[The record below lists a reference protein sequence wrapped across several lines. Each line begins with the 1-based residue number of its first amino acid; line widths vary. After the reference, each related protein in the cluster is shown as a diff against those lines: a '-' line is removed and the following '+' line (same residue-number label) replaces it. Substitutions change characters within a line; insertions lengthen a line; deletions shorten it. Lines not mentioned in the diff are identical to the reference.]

1 MGLTKLGIIGFTDR
15 GKWVSGYKGTDKSGT
30 EYTGY
35 KTNDIVITDDGIFRS
50 KIDNNTS
57 EPTVTDTSKWELWV
71 NKTYIN
77 HNTEAMT
84 DSMLPTDSFLIS
96 TADGMRRFKYED
108 MQALLCNNLLYP
120 TITLEATS
128 NPKFNLTS
136 LYMPQMYQKAM
147 GGYMMKVKNGNVYAA
162 KLSPTNWGYWEDG
175 SPVDDASKYETMV
188 RVPDC
193 YFKGEGKKL
202 TFGGLF
208 PVPGGNK
215 FMSPNWVGAY
225 LMYVDNNGIGHS
237 RPGVAPSHSRTMS
250 NFWSCAQKLGSNFG
264 LANYGFQCLIEALY
278 QVSFG
283 NLNSQ
288 SVIGS
293 GFQSSSW
300 EACRDVP
307 MGKCI
312 SLGDGSGKVL
322 YNDATL
328 GNQYPVKLFGFED
341 LWGKLWEFRPG
352 IRFYM
357 DGDTRYAVVY
367 SGNQVSNTANGRKF
381 TIPSS
386 ANGEYI
392 TRKTLGAYW
401 DAFPQAV
408 GGGDSTYYC
417 DGFWAST
424 SGELLCVG
432 GSADHGSRCG
442 LSSASSLGGFSDSG
456 AGVGA
461 RLAFYGNPI
470 IVSGSELMAM

>member
-1 MGLTKLGIIGFTDR
+1 MGVKLTEKKT
-15 GKWVSGYKGTDKSGT
+15 VSAM
-30 EYTGY
+30 
-35 KTNDIVITDDGIFRS
+35 
-50 KIDNNTS
+50 
-57 EPTVTDTSKWELWV
+57 
-71 NKTYIN
+71 
-77 HNTEAMT
+77 NTEQT
-84 DSMLPTDSFLIS
+84 FLIVV
-96 TADGMRRFKYED
+96 DGAIRRLSLGDLQKI
-108 MQALLCNNLLYP
+108 MGNNIFYP
-120 TITLEATS
+120 TITLEQSS
-128 NPKFNLTS
+128 NPKFALPTPF
-136 LYMPQMYQKAM
+136 MADMYQRAM
-147 GGYMMKVKNGNVYAA
+147 GGYMMKVVNGKAYAA
-162 KLSPTNWGYWEDG
+162 KLAPSNWEFFADG
-175 SPVDDASKYETMV
+175 TKVDNAAKYETMV
-188 RVPDC
+188 HVPDC
-193 YFKGEGKKL
+193 HFKADNKTL
-202 TFGGLF
+202 QFGGLF
-208 PVPGGNK
+208 PISGGK
-215 FMSPNWVGAY
+215 IFESPNWVGAY
-225 LMYVDNNGIGHS
+225 KISYDGNSVAHS
-237 RPGVAPSHSRTMS
+237 RPNVTPKHSQTMS
-250 NFWSCAQKLGSNFG
+250 QFFAAAQKLGSNFG

-424 SGELLCVG
+424 SGELLYVG
-432 GSADHGSRCG
+432 GVAYGGSLCG
-442 LSSASSLGGFSDSG
+442 LSSAYSYDGFSSSG
-456 AGVGA
+456 ANFGA
-461 RLAFYGNPI
+461 RLAFYGNPT

>member
-1 MGLTKLGIIGFTDR
+1 MSVKLTEKKT
-15 GKWVSGYKGTDKSGT
+15 VSAM
-30 EYTGY
+30 
-35 KTNDIVITDDGIFRS
+35 
-50 KIDNNTS
+50 
-57 EPTVTDTSKWELWV
+57 
-71 NKTYIN
+71 
-77 HNTEAMT
+77 NTEQT
-84 DSMLPTDSFLIS
+84 FLIVV
-96 TADGMRRFKYED
+96 DGAIRRLSLGDLQKI
-108 MQALLCNNLLYP
+108 MGNNIFYP
-120 TITLEATS
+120 TITLEQSS
-128 NPKFNLTS
+128 NPKFALPTPF
-136 LYMPQMYQKAM
+136 MADMYQRAM
-147 GGYMMKVKNGNVYAA
+147 GGYMMKVVNGKAYAA
-162 KLSPTNWGYWEDG
+162 KLAPSNWEFFADG
-175 SPVDDASKYETMV
+175 TKVDNAAKYETMV
-188 RVPDC
+188 HVPDC
-193 YFKGEGKKL
+193 HFKADNKTL
-202 TFGGLF
+202 QFGGLF
-208 PVPGGNK
+208 PISGGK
-215 FMSPNWVGAY
+215 IFESPNWVGAY
-225 LMYVDNNGIGHS
+225 KISYDGNSVAHS
-237 RPGVAPSHSRTMS
+237 RPNVTPKHSQTMS
-250 NFWSCAQKLGSNFG
+250 QFFAAAQKLGSNFG

-288 SVIGS
+288 AVIGS

-357 DGDTRYAVVY
+357 DGNTRYAVVY

-386 ANGEYI
+386 ASGEFI

-401 DAFPQAV
+401 DAFPQAA

-417 DGFWAST
+417 DGFWAVT
-424 SGELLCVG
+424 SGELLFVG
-432 GSADHGSRCG
+432 GNANDGSRCG
-442 LSSASSLGGFSDSG
+442 LSSASSYDGFSSSW
-456 AGVGA
+456 ASIGA
-461 RLAFYGNPI
+461 RLAFYGNPT

>member
-1 MGLTKLGIIGFTDR
+1 MSVKLTEKKT
-15 GKWVSGYKGTDKSGT
+15 VSAM
-30 EYTGY
+30 
-35 KTNDIVITDDGIFRS
+35 
-50 KIDNNTS
+50 
-57 EPTVTDTSKWELWV
+57 
-71 NKTYIN
+71 
-77 HNTEAMT
+77 NTEQT
-84 DSMLPTDSFLIS
+84 FLIVV
-96 TADGMRRFKYED
+96 DGAIRRLSLGDLQKI
-108 MQALLCNNLLYP
+108 MGNNIFYP
-120 TITLEATS
+120 TITLEQSS
-128 NPKFNLTS
+128 NPKFALPTPF
-136 LYMPQMYQKAM
+136 MADMYQRAM
-147 GGYMMKVKNGNVYAA
+147 GGYMMKVVNGKAYAA
-162 KLSPTNWGYWEDG
+162 KLAPSNWEFFADG
-175 SPVDDASKYETMV
+175 TKVDNAAKYETMV
-188 RVPDC
+188 HVPDC
-193 YFKGEGKKL
+193 HFKADNKTL
-202 TFGGLF
+202 QFGGLF
-208 PVPGGNK
+208 PISGGK
-215 FMSPNWVGAY
+215 IFESPNWVGAY
-225 LMYVDNNGIGHS
+225 KISYDGNSVAHS
-237 RPGVAPSHSRTMS
+237 RPNVTPKHTQTMS
-250 NFWSCAQKLGSNFG
+250 QFFAAAQKLGSNFG

-288 SVIGS
+288 AVIGS

-357 DGDTRYAVVY
+357 DGNTRYAVVY

-417 DGFWAST
+417 DGFWAAT
-424 SGELLCVG
+424 SGELLAVG
-432 GSADHGSRCG
+432 GNANNRSPCG
-442 LSSASSLGGFSDSG
+442 LSSASSINGFSFSR
-456 AGVGA
+456 AYLGA
-461 RLAFYGNPI
+461 RLAFYGNPT

>member
-1 MGLTKLGIIGFTDR
+1 MSVKLTEKKT
-15 GKWVSGYKGTDKSGT
+15 VSAM
-30 EYTGY
+30 
-35 KTNDIVITDDGIFRS
+35 
-50 KIDNNTS
+50 
-57 EPTVTDTSKWELWV
+57 
-71 NKTYIN
+71 
-77 HNTEAMT
+77 NTEQT
-84 DSMLPTDSFLIS
+84 FLIVV
-96 TADGMRRFKYED
+96 DGAIRRLSLGDLQKI
-108 MQALLCNNLLYP
+108 MGNNIFYP
-120 TITLEATS
+120 TITLEQSS
-128 NPKFNLTS
+128 NPKFALPTPF
-136 LYMPQMYQKAM
+136 MADMYQRAM
-147 GGYMMKVKNGNVYAA
+147 GGYMMKVVNGKAYAA
-162 KLSPTNWGYWEDG
+162 KLAPSNWEFFADG
-175 SPVDDASKYETMV
+175 TKVDNAAKYETMV
-188 RVPDC
+188 HVPDC
-193 YFKGEGKKL
+193 HFKADNKTL
-202 TFGGLF
+202 QFGGLF
-208 PVPGGNK
+208 PISGGK
-215 FMSPNWVGAY
+215 IFESPNWVGAY
-225 LMYVDNNGIGHS
+225 EISYDGNSVAHS
-237 RPGVAPSHSRTMS
+237 RPNVAPKHTQTMS
-250 NFWSCAQKLGSNFG
+250 QFFAAAQKLGSNFG

-386 ANGEYI
+386 AGGEYI

-417 DGFWAST
+417 DGFWAAT
-424 SGELLCVG
+424 SGELLLVG
-432 GSADHGSRCG
+432 GSASDGSRCG
-442 LSSASSLGGFSDSG
+442 LSYAFSYDGFSISRPYI
-456 AGVGA
+456 GA
-461 RLAFYGNPI
+461 RLAFYGNPT

>member
-1 MGLTKLGIIGFTDR
+1 MQNAAGSGGFT
-15 GKWVSGYKGTDKSGT
+15 W
-30 EYTGY
+30 
-35 KTNDIVITDDGIFRS
+35 
-50 KIDNNTS
+50 
-57 EPTVTDTSKWELWV
+57 
-71 NKTYIN
+71 
-77 HNTEAMT
+77 
-84 DSMLPTDSFLIS
+84 IS
-96 TADGMRRFKYED
+96 AN
-108 MQALLCNNLLYP
+108 C
-120 TITLEATS
+120 TI
-128 NPKFNLTS
+128 
-136 LYMPQMYQKAM
+136 
-147 GGYMMKVKNGNVYAA
+147 
-162 KLSPTNWGYWEDG
+162 
-175 SPVDDASKYETMV
+175 
-188 RVPDC
+188 
-193 YFKGEGKKL
+193 
-202 TFGGLF
+202 
-208 PVPGGNK
+208 
-215 FMSPNWVGAY
+215 
-225 LMYVDNNGIGHS
+225 
-237 RPGVAPSHSRTMS
+237 
-250 NFWSCAQKLGSNFG
+250 FWSCAKKLGSDFG

-386 ANGEYI
+386 ASGEYI
-392 TRKTLGAYW
+392 TRKTLGSYW

-424 SGELLCVG
+424 SGELLYVG
-432 GSADHGSRCG
+432 GSAGSGSLCG
-442 LSSASSLGGFSDSG
+442 LSFASSYDGFSYSWTSL
-456 AGVGA
+456 GA

>member
-1 MGLTKLGIIGFTDR
+1 MAVKLTEKKLVTSMTADQTFVVEVGGALRRLKLGDLQKMVG
-15 GKWVSGYKGTDKSGT
+15 
-30 EYTGY
+30 
-35 KTNDIVITDDGIFRS
+35 N
-50 KIDNNTS
+50 
-57 EPTVTDTSKWELWV
+57 EL
-71 NKTYIN
+71 
-77 HNTEAMT
+77 
-84 DSMLPTDSFLIS
+84 F
-96 TADGMRRFKYED
+96 
-108 MQALLCNNLLYP
+108 YP
-120 TITLEATS
+120 TITLERSS
-128 NPKFNLTS
+128 NPQFDLPTPFMAN
-136 LYMPQMYQKAM
+136 MYRQQM
-147 GGYMMKVKNGNVYAA
+147 GGYMMKPVGGVVYAA
-162 KLSPTNWGYWEDG
+162 KLDDGNWDYFADG
-175 SPVDDASKYETMV
+175 SKVDDASKYETMG

-193 YFKGEGKKL
+193 HFKAEGK
-202 TFGGLF
+202 TMQFGGLF
-208 PVPGGNK
+208 PIAGGHK
-215 FMSPNWVGAY
+215 FDSPNWVGAY
-225 LMYVDNNGIGHS
+225 EMFVDSSGVGHS
-237 RPGVAPSHSRTMS
+237 RPGVSPSHSKTMTE
-250 NFWSCAQKLGSNFG
+250 FWNCAQKLGSNFG

-288 SVIGS
+288 AVIGS

-307 MGKCI
+307 MGQCI
-312 SLGDGSGKVL
+312 SLGDGSGNVL

-341 LWGKLWEFRPG
+341 LWGRLWEFRPG

-381 TIPSS
+381 TIPTS
-386 ANGEYI
+386 ANGKFI

-424 SGELLCVG
+424 SGELLLVG
-432 GSADHGSRCG
+432 GDANNRSQCG
-442 LSSASSLGGFSDSG
+442 LSYADSSSGFSASGTPI
-456 AGVGA
+456 GA
-461 RLAFYGNPI
+461 RLAFYGNPT